1 MLKPNDWW
9 IVADDDELQL
19 YSKPTYQIIEECEE
33 FGYEFVTGGFVDRIG
48 DNGKFP
54 KITMESNVWKEMP
67 EAGFFRYPMSKACPN
82 KVTLM
87 KGNVKVSNG
96 QHYVEFEDGTTS
108 WGSEHPKRYPIEK
121 NFTQVHHF
129 KWDSSVFDRL
139 QEVGKSS
146 IGESWA
152 FEYKMMYDEIKDN
165 DFKIDIN
172 QKEFMF
178 QRLDKPNYHKLNT
191 WNDLTKKIVKI

>member
-1 MLKPNDWW
+1 MILYDRLRQ
-9 IVADDDELQL
+9 ELN
-19 YSKPTYQIIEECEE
+19 KANPIITPTYQIIEECQE

-108 WGSEHPKRYPIEK
+108 WGSEHLSLI
-121 NFTQVHHF
+121 H
-129 KWDSSVFDRL
+129 
-139 QEVGKSS
+139 
-146 IGESWA
+146 I
-152 FEYKMMYDEIKDN
+152 
-165 DFKIDIN
+165 
-172 QKEFMF
+172 
-178 QRLDKPNYHKLNT
+178 
-191 WNDLTKKIVKI
+191 